1 MSDDSP
7 TGYPADAPPMTM
19 RQARMLD
26 LRTYICALFAIFGI
40 TVTIEG
46 LTVDSQEL
54 AKAAGV
60 NIKLYAG
67 LAMLG
72 LSAVMGVWA
81 VVVPPQLP
89 DPVADAGAPEAA

>member
-1 MSDDSP
+1 MSDDAP

-26 LRTYICALFAIFGI
+26 LRTYICALFAIFGV

-46 LTVDSQEL
+46 FTVDSQEL

-60 NIKLYAG
+60 NINLYAG

-72 LSAVMGVWA
+72 LSVVMGVWA
-81 VVVPPQLP
+81 VVVPPSLP
-89 DPVADAGAPEAA
+89 DPAAYAAVSEVG